1 MYVAVKGGERA
12 IEASWRL
19 LDKSRRGDTRLAEL
33 SVGQIREQLRLSVA
47 RVMTEG
53 SVYDE
58 DLAALAIKQAAG
70 DLVEAIFLLRAYRT
84 TLPRF
89 GYTQPLDS
97 EAMVVERRIS
107 ATFKDL
113 PGGQLL
119 GATYDYTQ
127 RLLDFSLMADAQ
139 ANGGDAADASHGAT
153 AAAAAAQRVAL
164 SHAKPESMPRVVSLL
179 NKEGLIEQEKSAP
192 GAAEPGDLT
201 REPLSFPANRAT
213 RLQNL
218 ARGDEGFLLAM
229 GYATQRGYANS
240 HPFAGEIRFGSVS
253 VEMELDELGETVE
266 IGEIDITECQ
276 MINQFAGS
284 REVPPTFTQGYG
296 LAFGH
301 SERKAMAMALVDRA
315 LRAEELGET
324 LASPTQD
331 IEFMLSH
338 SDNVEASG
346 FVQHLKLPHYV
357 DFQAELELV
366 RRLRAQHAAQ
376 VGDTEQT
383 TEATQATSAAEP
395 AQTPQ
400 TRQPANGH
408 DQQEQAA

>member
-19 LDKSRRGDTRLAEL
+19 LDKARRGDTRLAEL
-33 SVGQIREQLRLSVA
+33 SVAQIREQLRLAVA

-58 DLAALAIKQAAG
+58 ELAALAIKQAAG

-89 GYTQPLDS
+89 GYTQPIDT
-97 EAMVVERRIS
+97 EAMQTERRIS
-107 ATFKDL
+107 ATFKDV

-127 RLLDFSLMADAQ
+127 RLLDFALLAES
-139 ANGGDAADASHGAT
+139 DAAAGAAPPPSSR
-153 AAAAAAQRVAL
+153 AATVETEA
-164 SHAKPESMPRVVSLL
+164 MPRVVSLL
-179 NKEGLIEQEKSAP
+179 DKEGLIEQERP
-192 GAAEPGDLT
+192 TPNAAEPGDLT
-201 REPLSFPANRAT
+201 REPLAFPASRAT

-240 HPFAGEIRFGSVS
+240 HPFAGEIRFGTIA

-266 IGEIDITECQ
+266 IGDIDITECQ

-284 REVPPTFTQGYG
+284 GEVPPTFTQGYG

-357 DFQAELELV
+357 DFQSELELV
-366 RRLRAQHAAQ
+366 RRLRAKHAMQ
-376 VGDTEQT
+376 SED
-383 TEATQATSAAEP
+383 
-395 AQTPQ
+395 
-400 TRQPANGH
+400 QPSG
-408 DQQEQAA
+408 QQEQAA

>member
-19 LDKSRRGDTRLAEL
+19 LDKARRGDTQIAEL
-33 SVGQIREQLRLSVA
+33 SVAQIREQLRLAVA

-53 SVYDE
+53 SIYDE
-58 DLAALAIKQAAG
+58 ELAALAIKQAAG

-89 GYTQPLDS
+89 GYTRAIDTETMQ
-97 EAMVVERRIS
+97 VERRIS
-107 ATFKDL
+107 ATFKDV

-127 RLLDFSLMADAQ
+127 RLLDFALLADAQ
-139 ANGGDAADASHGAT
+139 HEATALYGDASTPRETPAT
-153 AAAAAAQRVAL
+153 E
-164 SHAKPESMPRVVSLL
+164 PMPRVVSLL
-179 NKEGLIEQEKSAP
+179 DKEGLIEQERP
-192 GAAEPGDLT
+192 TLDGTEPGDLS
-201 REPLSFPANRAT
+201 REPLAFPASRAT

-240 HPFAGEIRFGSVS
+240 HPFAGEIRFGTIA
-253 VEMELDELGETVE
+253 VEMDLDELDGPDRAVD
-266 IGEIDITECQ
+266 IGDIDITECQ

-284 REVPPTFTQGYG
+284 STVAPTFTQGYG

-357 DFQAELELV
+357 DFQSELELV
-366 RRLRAQHAAQ
+366 RRLRAQHQCNDEAGETSDREHAA
-376 VGDTEQT
+376 
-383 TEATQATSAAEP
+383 
-395 AQTPQ
+395 
-400 TRQPANGH
+400 
-408 DQQEQAA
+408 

>member
-19 LDKSRRGDTRLAEL
+19 LDKARRGDTRLAEL
-33 SVGQIREQLRLSVA
+33 SVAQIREQLRLAVA

-58 DLAALAIKQAAG
+58 ELAALAIKQAAG

-89 GYTQPLDS
+89 GYTQPIDT
-97 EAMVVERRIS
+97 EAMHVERRIS
-107 ATFKDL
+107 ATFKDV

-127 RLLDFSLMADAQ
+127 RLLDFALLAE
-139 ANGGDAADASHGAT
+139 GDGAVSVAPSPSNQVAAVETEA
-153 AAAAAAQRVAL
+153 
-164 SHAKPESMPRVVSLL
+164 MPRVVSLL
-179 NKEGLIEQEKSAP
+179 DKEGLIEQERPTPNAP
-192 GAAEPGDLT
+192 EPGDLS
-201 REPLSFPANRAT
+201 REPLAFPASRAT

-229 GYATQRGYANS
+229 GYATQRGYAHS
-240 HPFAGEIRFGSVS
+240 HPFAGEIRFGTIA

-266 IGEIDITECQ
+266 IGDIDITECQ

-284 REVPPTFTQGYG
+284 GAVPPTFTQGYG

-357 DFQAELELV
+357 DFQSELELV
-366 RRLRAQHAAQ
+366 RRLRAQHAMQ
-376 VGDTEQT
+376 NED
-383 TEATQATSAAEP
+383 
-395 AQTPQ
+395 
-400 TRQPANGH
+400 QPNG
-408 DQQEQAA
+408 QQEQAA

>member
-33 SVGQIREQLRLSVA
+33 SVAQIREQLRLAVA

-58 DLAALAIKQAAG
+58 ELAALAIKQAAG

-89 GYTQPLDS
+89 GYTQAIDT
-97 EAMVVERRIS
+97 EAMQVERRIS
-107 ATFKDL
+107 ATFKDV

-127 RLLDFSLMADAQ
+127 RLLDFALLAE
-139 ANGGDAADASHGAT
+139 GDAGTNTTAIPASIQ
-153 AAAAAAQRVAL
+153 AAQSA
-164 SHAKPESMPRVVSLL
+164 AEAMPRVVTLL
-179 NKEGLIEQEKSAP
+179 DKEGLIEQERPTPDAP
-192 GAAEPGDLT
+192 EPGDLS
-201 REPLSFPANRAT
+201 REPLAFPASRAT

-229 GYATQRGYANS
+229 GYATQRGYAHT
-240 HPFAGEIRFGSVS
+240 HPFAGEIRFGTIA

-266 IGEIDITECQ
+266 IGDIDVTECQ

-284 REVPPTFTQGYG
+284 GDVPPTFTQGYG

-357 DFQAELELV
+357 DFQSELELV
-366 RRLRAQHAAQ
+366 RRLRAQH
-376 VGDTEQT
+376 
-383 TEATQATSAAEP
+383 SAEG
-395 AQTPQ
+395 QDL
-400 TRQPANGH
+400 RQDH

>member
-19 LDKSRRGDTRLAEL
+19 LDQARRGDTRLAEL
-33 SVGQIREQLRLSVA
+33 GVAQIREQLRLAVA

-53 SVYDE
+53 SVFDE
-58 DLAALAIKQAAG
+58 ELAALAIKQAAG

-89 GYTQPLDS
+89 GYTQPIDT
-97 EAMVVERRIS
+97 EAMQVERRIS
-107 ATFKDL
+107 ATFKDV

-127 RLLDFSLMADAQ
+127 RLLDFALLAEGEAEEAGTSARNDNGTAEAYGESL
-139 ANGGDAADASHGAT
+139 AS
-153 AAAAAAQRVAL
+153 AAAATNA
-164 SHAKPESMPRVVSLL
+164 MPRVVTLL
-179 NKEGLIEQEKSAP
+179 DNEGLIEQERPTRSAP
-192 GAAEPGDLT
+192 PPGDLS
-201 REPLSFPANRAT
+201 REPLAFPASRAT

-229 GYATQRGYANS
+229 GYATQRGYAHS
-240 HPFAGEIRFGSVS
+240 HPFAGEIRFGTIA
-253 VEMELDELGETVE
+253 VEMELDELGEAVD
-266 IGEIDITECQ
+266 IGDIDITECQ

-284 REVPPTFTQGYG
+284 GTVPPTFTQGYG

-315 LRAEELGET
+315 LRAEELGEAV
-324 LASPTQD
+324 ASPTQD

-357 DFQAELELV
+357 DFQSELELV
-366 RRLRAQHAAQ
+366 RRLRAQH
-376 VGDTEQT
+376 G
-383 TEATQATSAAEP
+383 
-395 AQTPQ
+395 AQTRNQ
-400 TRQPANGH
+400 SEQQCS
-408 DQQEQAA
+408 DQAEQAA